1 MTDHKKTTGHAST
14 KSQSDKKGSKAVTKS
29 AVATKTARANQKKS
43 ETPRA
48 KATGGQITIKRTRGD
63 SGRTPEQLA
72 TMTGLGLNKIGRVR
86 TLEDTPAVRGMMRKV
101 AHMIEIVD
109 AA

>member
-1 MTDHKKTTGHAST
+1 MTEKKATTAAP
-14 KSQSDKKGSKAVTKS
+14 KADKKPAAKKAAAPK
-29 AVATKTARANQKKS
+29 AAAPKKATAT
-43 ETPRA
+43 
-48 KATGGQITIKRTRGD
+48 KATGGTVTIKRTRGN

-86 TLEDTPAVRGMMRKV
+86 TLEDTPAIRGMMRKV